1 MSTAVPP
8 PADATTPA
16 DPQAPAAVS
25 PSAPPPSLA
34 QWYDLSTPAGRFT
47 LSPVKPERDLPTI
60 HRWMNDP
67 DVARYWELAGPA
79 ERTERHVRSR
89 LDAPHAQPMLARLSG
104 RPIGYWELY
113 RAAEDPLARHYRAQP
128 DDLGVHLL
136 IGEPDCRGLG
146 LGSLMLRV
154 LAEAVQ
160 ARSPRRMVA
169 EPDERN
175 LASIRAFTAAG
186 FAAAGSLE
194 LPEKRATL
202 MLRVPGP
209 RREPV

>member
-1 MSTAVPP
+1 MSSAPTPAATPP
-8 PADATTPA
+8 PT
-16 DPQAPAAVS
+16 V
-25 PSAPPPSLA
+25 

-47 LSPVKPERDLPTI
+47 LNPVKPERDLPVI

-67 DVARYWELAGPA
+67 EVARYWELAGLF
-79 ERTERHVRSR
+79 ERTERHVRR
-89 LDAPHAQPMLARLSG
+89 QIELPHTEPMLARLSG

-113 RAAEDPLARHYRAQP
+113 RAAEDPLAAHYPARP

-136 IGEPDCRGLG
+136 IGEGDCRGLG
-146 LGSLMLRV
+146 LGSLLLRV
-154 LAEAVQ
+154 LADAVQ
-160 ARSPRRMVA
+160 ARSPRRIVA

-186 FAAAGSLE
+186 FTAAASLE

-202 MLRVPGP
+202 MLRVPPP
-209 RREPV
+209 RREAD

>member
-1 MSTAVPP
+1 MSSPP
-8 PADATTPA
+8 PA
-16 DPQAPAAVS
+16 V
-25 PSAPPPSLA
+25 

-47 LSPVKPERDLPTI
+47 LSPVKPERDLPVI

-67 DVARYWELAGPA
+67 EVARYWELAGPA
-79 ERTERHVRSR
+79 ARTEEHVRR
-89 LDAPHAQPMLARLSG
+89 QIELPHTEPMLARLSG

-113 RAAEDPLARHYRAQP
+113 RAAEDPLARHYPAQP

-136 IGEPDCRGLG
+136 IGEGDCRGLG

-154 LAEAVQ
+154 LADTVQ
-160 ARSPRRMVA
+160 ARSPRRIVA

-186 FAAAGSLE
+186 FTAEASLE
-194 LPEKRATL
+194 LPDKRATL
-202 MLRVPGP
+202 MLRIPAP
-209 RREPV
+209 RREAD

>member
-1 MSTAVPP
+1 MNAAASPP
-8 PADATTPA
+8 PT
-16 DPQAPAAVS
+16 V
-25 PSAPPPSLA
+25 

-47 LSPVKPERDLPTI
+47 LSPVKPERDLPVI

-67 DVARYWELAGPA
+67 EVARYWELAGPF
-79 ERTERHVRSR
+79 ERTAEHVRRQIELSYCE
-89 LDAPHAQPMLARLSG
+89 PMLARLSG

-113 RAAEDPLARHYRAQP
+113 RAAEDPLGDYYDAEP

-136 IGEPDCRGLG
+136 IGEGDCRGLG

-154 LAEAVQ
+154 LADTVQ
-160 ARSPRRMVA
+160 ARSPRRIVA

-186 FAAAGSLE
+186 FNASGTLE

-202 MLRVPGP
+202 MLRVPAP
-209 RREPV
+209 RREAA

>member
-1 MSTAVPP
+1 MSSGPVPP
-8 PADATTPA
+8 T
-16 DPQAPAAVS
+16 
-25 PSAPPPSLA
+25 PPPTV

-47 LSPVKPERDLPTI
+47 LSPVKPERDLPVI

-67 DVARYWELAGPA
+67 EVARYWALAGPP
-79 ERTERHVRSR
+79 ERTEEHVRR
-89 LDAPHAQPMLARLSG
+89 QIELAHTEPMLARLSG

-113 RAAEDPLARHYRAQP
+113 RAAEDPLARHYPARP

-136 IGEPDCRGLG
+136 IGEGDCRGLG

-154 LAEAVQ
+154 LADAVQ
-160 ARSPRRMVA
+160 ARSPRRIVA

-186 FAAAGSLE
+186 FTAAASLD

-209 RREPV
+209 RREAD